1 MIKTIELTKSNVAR
15 LGDTEP
21 FLLPDELVLQFKSTG
36 YDITNAFISMENGE
50 KKVQYKLTNPFYLPP
65 EVLFAG
71 ELNIGIHS
79 YKDGKKIK
87 SWYCLPIEIIET
99 EHGVFVF
106 DVLHEIEK
114 RIQLLEENSA
124 SKEQYNLLANAHN
137 ELANNHNEL
146 AETVSEI
153 KEKLKEI

>member
-21 FLLPDELVLQFKSTG
+21 FLLPDKLIFEFKSIG
-36 YDITNAFISMENGE
+36 YDISNAFISMQNGE

-71 ELNIGIHS
+71 NLNIAIHC
-79 YKDGKKIK
+79 YKDGEKIK
-87 SWYCLPIEIIET
+87 SWYCLPIKIIET
-99 EHGVFVF
+99 KHGVFAF

-124 SKEQYNLLANAHN
+124 TKEQYNLLANAHN
-137 ELANNHNEL
+137 ELVKNHNEL
-146 AETVSEI
+146 TETVSEI
-153 KEKLKEI
+153 KEKIKEI